1 MRDRPAIENDAP
13 QPRPAD
19 AAARPALITRRA
31 VVLSLALVVLV
42 AYGGF
47 YAGLV
52 YGSSTGASEFA
63 AGVPPMAPLV
73 LLLLLTA
80 LNPLAPRLGLR
91 GLSRRELL
99 TIYAIVS
106 VSGPVV
112 SHGILPWMLGHDL
125 APRYVARVTPEWE
138 TTFLGYLPEW
148 FSTSNAAAAEGFF
161 LGAAR
166 VPWRAWLAPMLA
178 WGSFLIA
185 LFLCTLSLMVLFA
198 HQWIV
203 NERLA
208 FPLAQVPLQTV
219 REEATGRGP
228 IGRLPGRSLFWLGV
242 IIPVVLASGNVLSNF
257 FPAIPALH
265 YSVRDEK
272 IIWLAPTSGPFTAL
286 GDFTSVFDPWVIA
299 MAFLLPKEVSFSCWF
314 FRFVRVGL
322 TMLAISF
329 GANPAEA
336 GSYGSTFPAPYQ
348 QGGGA
353 TIALVGLVIWTGR
366 RHLAHAAR
374 LALGLGAGGQRP
386 RDVALYR
393 WALLIFLTSFAYLSY
408 FCHLAGARPLLAV
421 AIVGSIL
428 ILYVAW
434 ARLRVETG
442 LSFLAFSLGTE
453 DMITEPLG
461 SAFLRPQEVVTLIG
475 TRWAYFPGGCSS
487 SEALTANSIEALKV
501 TDAAALAPKPV
512 VTAVVAGFFVALVLG
527 VYLVLSGAYHYGMD
541 NMHVSAF
548 GWLHS
553 QYRFVGGRMY
563 DMIVNPVGPDVN
575 GIIAMGAGA
584 AVTILLGALRLR
596 FWWWPLHPLGY
607 LAANGWGMHWYWLPF
622 LIGWVWKTLTLR
634 YGGLKLYRQLMPLAI
649 GAIMGDMVGR
659 AIWQAGNI
667 LLGRMG

>member
-1 MRDRPAIENDAP
+1 MRDRPTTENDVP
-13 QPRPAD
+13 EPRPTEV
-19 AAARPALITRRA
+19 AARPAALTGRA
-31 VVLSLALVVLV
+31 VVLSLALVVLI

-47 YAGLV
+47 YAGIV

-63 AGVPPMAPLV
+63 GGVPPMAPLV

-80 LNPLAPRLGLR
+80 LNPLAPRFGLR

-99 TIYAIVS
+99 AVYAIVS

-112 SHGILPWMLGHDL
+112 SHGVLAWMYGHDL

-138 TTFLGYLPEW
+138 TTFLAYMPEW

-161 LGAAR
+161 LGAGR
-166 VPWRAWLAPMLA
+166 VPWQAWIAPMVA
-178 WGSFLIA
+178 WGSFLTA

-198 HQWIV
+198 HQWIT

-219 REEATGRGP
+219 REEAAGGRL
-228 IGRLPGRSLFWLGV
+228 IGRLPGRSLFWLGAGISV
-242 IIPVVLASGNVLSNF
+242 TLALGNVLSNF
-257 FPAIPALH
+257 FPALPALR

-272 IIWLAPTSGPFTAL
+272 VIWLAPTSGPFAAL

-336 GSYGSTFPAPYQ
+336 GSYGSTFPAPYH

-366 RHLAHAAR
+366 RHLARAAR
-374 LALGLGAGGQRP
+374 MALGLGVTGQRP
-386 RDVALYR
+386 REAGLYR
-393 WALLIFLTSFAYLSY
+393 WALLVFFISLGHMSYLCY
-408 FCHLAGARPLLAV
+408 LAGARPLLAIG
-421 AIVGSIL
+421 IVGSIL
-428 ILYVAW
+428 LLYVAW

-453 DMITEPLG
+453 DMITVPAG
-461 SAFLRPQEVVTLIG
+461 SAFLRPQEVVVLIG

-501 TDAAALAPKPV
+501 TDAAELAPKPV
-512 VTAVVAGFFVALVLG
+512 VLAIVAGFLLSVVLGTWLVLR
-527 VYLVLSGAYHYGMD
+527 GAYHYGMD

-563 DMIVNPVGPDVN
+563 DMILNPVGPDVN

-584 AVTILLGALRLR
+584 AVTIVLGALRLR

-622 LIGWVWKTLTLR
+622 FVGWVCKTLTLR
-634 YGGLKLYRQLMPLAI
+634 YGGLRLYRQLMPLAV

-659 AIWQAGNI
+659 ALWQAGNI